1 MDTQGKAIFFYDGE
15 CGFCDA
21 TVRFLLNRTSDDAL
35 LFCKLQSSFAADFFA
50 RNSYPKPDITTAYLF
65 HRGRL
70 YQKSSA
76 VLKAISLAN
85 GMVKHLGV
93 FLIVPKFIRNG
104 VYDVVAT
111 FRHYIKLGKM
121 NCQLLTPSERKRF
134 IEM

>member
-21 TVRFLLNRTSDDAL
+21 TVRFLLNQTSDDAL
-35 LFCKLQSSFAADFFA
+35 LFCKLQSTFAADFFA
-50 RNSYPKPDITTAYLF
+50 RNSYPKPNLTTAYFF

-76 VLKAISLAN
+76 VLKAIYLSN
-85 GMVKHLGV
+85 GAVKHIGV
-93 FLIVPKFIRNG
+93 FFTVPKFIRDG
-104 VYDVVAT
+104 AYDIVAT
-111 FRHYIKLGKM
+111 FRHYIKLGNT
-121 NCQLLTPSERKRF
+121 NCQLLTPSERRRF

>member
-21 TVRFLLNRTSDDAL
+21 TVRFLLNKTSDNAL
-35 LFCKLQSSFAADFFA
+35 LFCKLQSTFASDFFV
-50 RNSYPKPDITTAYLF
+50 RNSYPKPDLTTAYLF

-76 VLKAISLAN
+76 VLKAISLAK
-85 GMVKHLGV
+85 GVVKYLGV
-93 FLIVPKFIRNG
+93 FLTVPKFIRDG

-111 FRHYIKLGKM
+111 FRHYIKLGNT
-121 NCQLLTPSERKRF
+121 NCQLLTPSERRRF